1 MANGQPDQAASSTL
15 GAGMMSYFASGNY
28 NYDNKYYLSASF
40 RRDGSSRLSEDN
52 RWASFWSV
60 SGAWRMSKEGFMQD
74 MPLFTDFKI
83 KASYGTN
90 GNLPSDYYG
99 YMDLYTEVLLLFT
112 GQEWQTTN

>member
-1 MANGQPDQAASSTL
+1 
-15 GAGMMSYFASGNY
+15 MMSYFASGNY

-83 KASYGTN
+83 KATC
-90 GNLPSDYYG
+90 PQITMVTWTCIQVPD
-99 YMDLYTEVLLLFT
+99 TEVLLLFT